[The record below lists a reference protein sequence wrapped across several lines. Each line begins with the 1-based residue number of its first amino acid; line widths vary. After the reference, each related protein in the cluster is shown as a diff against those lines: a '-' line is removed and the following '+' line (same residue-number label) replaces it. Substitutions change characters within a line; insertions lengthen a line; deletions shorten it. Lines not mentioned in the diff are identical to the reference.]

1 MSSLVQALE
10 RSEQAGLGSADSKCC
25 AWRHA
30 MFEAKRRHG
39 QDIHLD
45 IEPEPDGL
53 VETTQEFIQFF
64 ERLLRAGAPL
74 LAKSAQLSLP
84 QAEEALRQHVTF
96 CYDLCHSTV
105 EYEESRTV
113 IETLRNAGVR
123 IGRVQVSSAVK
134 VPVPSQTTKRE
145 DVGRAPVR
153 ARRSRIPPPD
163 HRRSRTV
170 R

>member
-1 MSSLVQALE
+1 MSTLLQALE
-10 RSEQAGLGSADSKCC
+10 RSEQAGLGSARSKCC
-25 AWRHA
+25 ARGELR
-30 MFEAKRRHG
+30 MFEARRRNG

-53 VETTQEFIQFF
+53 VETTEEFIQFF
-64 ERLLRAGAPL
+64 ERLLRTGAPL

-84 QAEEALRQHVTF
+84 QAEEALRQHVAF

-113 IETLRNAGVR
+113 IDALRNAGVR

-134 VPVPSQTTKRE
+134 VAGTVAI
-145 DVGRAPVR
+145 GR
-153 ARRSRIPPPD
+153 ARRFG
-163 HRRSRTV
+163 
-170 R
+170 